1 MNMKVDS
8 FSDVQQIQPA
18 EKPGVST
25 VEAPSRSLALDD
37 IAQIFNEEV
46 ALNAQALGRRSIGAK
61 ISPVA
66 ELAQLYE
73 QLGHPGQA
81 TLETIV
87 RRLRFELLR
96 KPTVE
101 KLVSLAGSDPARAF
115 VVLQYIANEAKIDGL
130 KVEEDLAR
138 GALKELK
145 QDFGGPIQAGLNIAL
160 ALKEASA
167 DPQERQDVRALYY
180 ASVVVRQ
187 SLALMLQTLLKM
199 YGLTEFSKGVDL
211 MTQALNGDIAAHTQ
225 SVPTEKLRL
234 LLKGLSECRELRSV
248 LGNCEA
254 LIQRL
259 SVDYNPVDLLQ
270 RFLGYASTG
279 IDSPEVQRLASE
291 FGGTLLAARLHA
303 LNELSR
309 EVKAVPIAWWL
320 DAQSQAAAV
329 KVFKNV
335 MLELAREERGHLK
348 FPGETRTFG

>member
-8 FSDVQQIQPA
+8 FSDVQQIQPG
-18 EKPGVST
+18 EKITVST
-25 VEAPSRSLALDD
+25 VEAPARSSALDD
-37 IAQIFNEEV
+37 IALIFSEEV
-46 ALNAQALGRRSIGAK
+46 ALNTQTLGSRSIEKK

-66 ELAQLYE
+66 ELMQLYE

-81 TLETIV
+81 TMESIARRV
-87 RRLRFELLR
+87 RVELLR
-96 KPTVE
+96 KPTVHN
-101 KLVSLAGSDPARAF
+101 LLSLTGADPARTF
-115 VVLQYIANEAKIDGL
+115 VVLKYIASDSKVNGL
-130 KVEEDLAR
+130 KVEEDLAH
-138 GALKELK
+138 GALAELK
-145 QDFGGPIQAGLNIAL
+145 QEYGASIQAGLNIAL
-160 ALKEASA
+160 ALKDASA

-259 SVDYNPVDLLQ
+259 SADYNPVDLLQ

-279 IDSPEVQRLASE
+279 IDSPEVQKLASE
-291 FGGTLLAARLHA
+291 FAGPTLADRLHA

-309 EVKAVPIAWWL
+309 EVKALPIAWWL

-335 MLELAREERGHLK
+335 MVELAREEHSHLK
-348 FPGETRTFG
+348 LLGETRTYR

>member
-1 MNMKVDS
+1 MKVES
-8 FSDVQQIQPA
+8 FNDVQQIQPA
-18 EKPGVST
+18 DKPIVST
-25 VEAPSRSLALDD
+25 VETPVRSQGLDD
-37 IAQIFNEEV
+37 IAQIFSEEV

-61 ISPVA
+61 VSPVA
-66 ELAQLYE
+66 ELVQLYE

-81 TLETIV
+81 TLETVV

-101 KLVSLAGSDPARAF
+101 KLVSLADSDPARAF
-115 VVLQYIANEAKIDGL
+115 VVLQFIANEATTHGL
-130 KVEEDLAR
+130 AVEEGLAR
-138 GALKELK
+138 AALKELK
-145 QDFGGPIQAGLNIAL
+145 RDFGGSIQAGLNIAL

-234 LLKGLSECRELRSV
+234 LLKGLAECRELRSV

-254 LIQRL
+254 LILRL
-259 SVDYNPVDLLQ
+259 NVDHDPVSLLQ

-279 IDSPEVQRLASE
+279 IDAAEVQRLASE
-291 FGGTLLAARLHA
+291 FGGALLAARLRS
-303 LNELSR
+303 LNELST
-309 EVKAVPIAWWL
+309 EIKALPRAWWL
-320 DAQSQAAAV
+320 DAQSQASAV
-329 KVFKNV
+329 KAFKDV
-335 MLELAREERGHLK
+335 MLEWAREERGHLK
-348 FPGETRTFG
+348 FAGETRTFG

>member
-1 MNMKVDS
+1 MKVES

-18 EKPGVST
+18 DRTSANT
-25 VEAPSRSLALDD
+25 IEAPGRPLGLDD
-37 IAQIFNEEV
+37 LAQIFSEEV
-46 ALNAQALGRRSIGAK
+46 KLNAQTLGRRSIGAK
-61 ISPVA
+61 VSPLA
-66 ELAQLYE
+66 EFAQLYE

-87 RRLRFELLR
+87 RRFRFELLR

-115 VVLQYIANEAKIDGL
+115 VVLQFIANEAQTNGL
-130 KVEEDLAR
+130 KIEEGLAR
-138 GALKELK
+138 GALKDLRHA
-145 QDFGGPIQAGLNIAL
+145 FSGPIQAGLNIAL

-199 YGLTEFSKGVDL
+199 YGLAEFSRGVDL

-234 LLKGLSECRELRSV
+234 LLKGLAQCRELRSV

-254 LIQRL
+254 LIKRL
-259 SVDYNPVDLLQ
+259 NVDQDAVNLLQ

-279 IDSPEVQRLASE
+279 IDSAEVQRLASE
-291 FGGTLLAARLHA
+291 FGGTLLAARLQS
-303 LNELSR
+303 LNELATQI
-309 EVKAVPIAWWL
+309 KALPKAWWL
-320 DAQSQAAAV
+320 DAQAQASAV
-329 KVFKNV
+329 KTFKDV
-335 MLELAREERGHLK
+335 MVEWAREDRGHLN
-348 FPGETRTFG
+348 FPGETRTYG

>member
-1 MNMKVDS
+1 MKVES
-8 FSDVQQIQPA
+8 FNDVQQIQPLD
-18 EKPGVST
+18 KPSVST

-37 IAQIFNEEV
+37 IAQIFAEEV
-46 ALNAQALGRRSIGAK
+46 TLNAQALGLRSIGAK
-61 ISPVA
+61 VSPVA
-66 ELAQLYE
+66 EFVQLYE
-73 QLGHPGQA
+73 QLGHPGQT

-115 VVLQYIANEAKIDGL
+115 VVLGLIASKAKTNGL
-130 KVEEDLAR
+130 RIEEDLAR
-138 GALKELK
+138 GALRELK
-145 QDFGGPIQAGLNIAL
+145 RDFGGPIQAGLNIAL
-160 ALKEASA
+160 ALKQASA

-199 YGLTEFSKGVDL
+199 YGPTDFSRGVGL

-234 LLKGLSECRELRSV
+234 LLKGLGECRELRSV

-259 SVDYNPVDLLQ
+259 NVEQNAVDLLQ

-279 IDSPEVQRLASE
+279 IDSAEVQRLASE
-291 FGGTLLAARLHA
+291 FGGTLLGARLRS

-309 EVKAVPIAWWL
+309 EIKALPLAWWL
-320 DAQSQAAAV
+320 DAQSQASAV
-329 KVFKNV
+329 KAFKDV
-335 MLELAREERGHLK
+335 MLEWAREERGPLK
-348 FPGETRTFG
+348 FPGETRTYG